1 VDQLYG
7 FAAPKDLL
15 QKLDTNIMLLDTCA
29 VTESTISSF
38 EEALLSTS
46 DFKWLDASTILPS
59 SLSLADITTLLE
71 TVLPR
76 LNNNI
81 RKKKKASR
89 ASPQPASPNHPSRTQ
104 QQDPF
109 ILLGKYVT
117 TTRYLE
123 TNVIEKAQPFLNQRA
138 TMELSRTQK
147 FLHSNK
153 GKRKKDLQIV
163 LTDEEVK
170 GFGMELI
177 GRAHI
182 LLLCFSA
189 GGRFNI
195 I

>member
-1 VDQLYG
+1 
-7 FAAPKDLL
+7 
-15 QKLDTNIMLLDTCA
+15 M
-29 VTESTISSF
+29 
-38 EEALLSTS
+38 
-46 DFKWLDASTILPS
+46 
-59 SLSLADITTLLE
+59 
-71 TVLPR
+71 
-76 LNNNI
+76 
-81 RKKKKASR
+81 
-89 ASPQPASPNHPSRTQ
+89 
-104 QQDPF
+104 
-109 ILLGKYVT
+109 LGKYVT